1 MDTMNTMDT
10 RDTDSVRH
18 AARPPAV
25 PVRPAA
31 ISGYG
36 MSMEI
41 SSDITAGL
49 GEGPIP
55 TIHIYIYVYIYIH

>member
-10 RDTDSVRH
+10 RDKDSVKH
-18 AARPPAV
+18 AARPAV

-36 MSMEI
+36 MTMEI

-49 GEGPIP
+49 GKGQYLLYIY
-55 TIHIYIYVYIYIH
+55 IRIYIYI